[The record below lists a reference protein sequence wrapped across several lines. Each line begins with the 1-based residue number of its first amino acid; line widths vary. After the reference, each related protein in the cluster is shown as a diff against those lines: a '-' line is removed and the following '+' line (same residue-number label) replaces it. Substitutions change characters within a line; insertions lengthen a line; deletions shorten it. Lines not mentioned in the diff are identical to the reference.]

1 MFPAT
6 KTNNNT
12 QPRLRPVLATG
23 ARPGTGPAR
32 RLPPGGVVALIGALI
47 VGAIVAGLLVVR
59 AGQNSTTPAPTPAE
73 AVHVIYQARTSTDGA
88 IVLPGNVTDEFRRIG
103 QANGRLLLTR
113 IDAGVSSST
122 VWDLTPR
129 LEGSDRE
136 VKDSSRR
143 AQTIDASI
151 ATLVRTMNTTTA
163 STGGR
168 SLYRGLL
175 ATAFS
180 PSTPVFVVA
189 NPMDT
194 TDPLDARKLA
204 FDVPVADVVKT
215 VTDAKETFD
224 LHGNPVTFIP
234 VTTAGAQAQLRAAQ
248 DDYLFSLWSQLL
260 LANKAGHVTVLPIGA
275 AASNGGQ
282 QPVPVGPETPT
293 VALPDLPGTPVLPD
307 PNPPVGK
314 EVCELNSSS
323 YFIPDTAQLIDP
335 EGTRK
340 DLAGCVQQAKSIAG
354 ATISLDA
361 WVAYYGPLGPDGK
374 PAVNSKNAIQLSQA
388 RVEAIAKLLAS
399 MGIPEQTIVSRVGHG
414 NADQPDPQN
423 PASPRNR
430 VCRITI
436 NKP

>member
-6 KTNNNT
+6 KTNNST
-12 QPRLRPVLATG
+12 QPRPRTVLTTG
-23 ARPGTGPAR
+23 AGPGTGPAR
-32 RLPPGGVVALIGALI
+32 RIPAGGVVALISTLVVA
-47 VGAIVAGLLVVR
+47 AIVAGLLIVR
-59 AGQNSTTPAPTPAE
+59 AGQNSTTPAPTPAV
-73 AVHVIYQARTSTDGA
+73 AMHVIYQARTSTDGA
-88 IVLPGNVTDEFRRIG
+88 IELPGNVTDEFKRVG
-103 QANGRLLLTR
+103 QTNGQIRLTR

-143 AQTIDASI
+143 AQTIDAII

-163 STGGR
+163 SSGGR

-175 ATAFS
+175 ATPFIS
-180 PSTPVFVVA
+180 GTPVFVVA

-234 VTTAGAQAQLRAAQ
+234 VTTAGTQAQLRAAQ
-248 DDYLFSLWSQLL
+248 DGYLSSLWTQLL
-260 LANKAGHVTVLPIGA
+260 LANKASHVTVLPVGA
-275 AASNGGQ
+275 VAGSAEQ
-282 QPVPVGPETPT
+282 QSVPVGPETPT
-293 VALPDLPGTPVLPD
+293 VALPDLPGTPVRLD

-340 DLAGCVQQAKSIAG
+340 DLAGCVQQAKSIPG

-361 WVAYYGPLGPDGK
+361 WVAYYGSLGPDGK
-374 PAVNSKNAIQLSQA
+374 PALNSKNAIQLSQA
-388 RVEAIAKLLAS
+388 RVEAIAKLLVS
-399 MGIPEQTIVSRVGHG
+399 MGIPETTIVSRVGHG
-414 NADQPDPQN
+414 NADQPEPQN